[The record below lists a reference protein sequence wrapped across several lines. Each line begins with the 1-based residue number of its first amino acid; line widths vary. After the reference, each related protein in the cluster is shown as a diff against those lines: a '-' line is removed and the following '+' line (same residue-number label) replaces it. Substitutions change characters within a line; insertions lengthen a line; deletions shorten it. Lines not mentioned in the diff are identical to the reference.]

1 MDDGSDMVSS
11 LPPAFGLSA
20 PRRWTLFAG
29 VYAFGCGA
37 ITARLLSGLLRV
49 FVEVI
54 GLPASFPVPLLAA
67 PALLVGSGVWWLL
80 VERNAAYTYVI
91 GVAYGLLT
99 AFGTGL
105 LWTAWFVV
113 VWGVDLLAAGPTP
126 LLVGLVLALTT
137 VAGALIGPPILF
149 FRRRSRKRSDA
160 AATANS
166 L

>member
-1 MDDGSDMVSS
+1 MVPSLRSEFGPSS
-11 LPPAFGLSA
+11 
-20 PRRWTLFAG
+20 PRRWALLAG

-37 ITARLLSGLLRV
+37 VTARLLSDVLRV

-54 GLPASFPVPLLAA
+54 GLPPSFPVPLLAV

-80 VERNAAYTYVI
+80 VERNAAYTYPAGI
-91 GVAYGLLT
+91 AYGALT
-99 AFGTGL
+99 ALVTGL
-105 LWTAWFVV
+105 VWTAWFVV
-113 VWGVDLLAAGPTP
+113 VWSVDLLAAGPTP

-137 VAGALIGPPILF
+137 VAGVLIGPPILF
-149 FRRRSRKRSDA
+149 FRRRSRERSDA